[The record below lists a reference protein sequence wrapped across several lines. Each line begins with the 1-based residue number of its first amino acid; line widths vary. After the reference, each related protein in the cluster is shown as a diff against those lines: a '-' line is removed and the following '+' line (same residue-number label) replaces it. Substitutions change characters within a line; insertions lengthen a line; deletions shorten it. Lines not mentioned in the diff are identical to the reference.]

1 MTIFALKNWLLHCEP
16 AQVRLS
22 LFFYE
27 NIFAIFA
34 EISTINHSIIHS
46 YKANAIVGEFC

>member
-1 MTIFALKNWLLHCEP
+1 MTIFASKNWLLLCEP

-22 LFFYE
+22 LFFSE

-34 EISTINHSIIHS
+34 DISTINHSVIHS
-46 YKANAIVGEFC
+46 YKANAVVGKFC